1 MTDETAALMAR
12 MKCEAKE
19 VFAAGLRPH
28 FDPASVVALIAAYE
42 ASREEIE
49 DMRASLDKISAEIYS
64 TRAEKAERERGEA
77 IADPAEIARYVASAR
92 ELYALADGAI
102 ELPDPPIVVRTASG
116 ARVLAWL
123 PIEDE
128 DLTAA

>member
-1 MTDETAALMAR
+1 MPD
-12 MKCEAKE
+12 
-19 VFAAGLRPH
+19 
-28 FDPASVVALIAAYE
+28 D
-42 ASREEIE
+42 
-49 DMRASLDKISAEIYS
+49 
-64 TRAEKAERERGEA
+64 A
-77 IADPAEIARYVASAR
+77 IADPAEIARYVACAR
-92 ELYALADGAI
+92 ELYALADSAI